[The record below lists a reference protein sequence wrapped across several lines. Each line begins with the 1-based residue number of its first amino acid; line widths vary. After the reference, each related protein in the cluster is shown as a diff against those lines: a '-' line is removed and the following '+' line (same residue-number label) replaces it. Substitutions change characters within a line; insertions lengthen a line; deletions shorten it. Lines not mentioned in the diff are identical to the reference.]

1 MGKLSKKL
9 GRKKQ
14 VKAKKDAQEN
24 LNQQVS
30 MFGLLPDNC
39 SICNIDFDKNSREM
53 AMTWRVVTNEEEKR
67 VTLICPDCHQKIDE
81 GIQKVFGGNDDEAG
95 I

>member
-1 MGKLSKKL
+1 MGKLSKKV

-14 VKAKKDAQEN
+14 VQAKKDAQEK
-24 LNQQVS
+24 LVRSVS
-30 MFGLLPDNC
+30 MFGLRPDAC
-39 SICNIDFDKNSREM
+39 STCSAPFDKNSREM
-53 AMTWRVVTNEEEKR
+53 AMTWRVIVSEEKKR
-67 VTLICPDCHQKIDE
+67 VTLVCPDCQQKVDE